1 MVDFIEDTRAESY
14 LKENFSSAVKVIE
27 ELDIKYNT
35 YFQNIFSDSNNG
47 KNKFSKFFL
56 PDENKRI
63 F

>member
-1 MVDFIEDTRAESY
+1 VVDFIEDTRAESY
-14 LKENFSSAVKVIE
+14 LKENFSSAAKVIE
-27 ELDIKYNT
+27 ELDTKYIT
-35 YFQNIFSDSNNG
+35 YFQNIFSDSNGG